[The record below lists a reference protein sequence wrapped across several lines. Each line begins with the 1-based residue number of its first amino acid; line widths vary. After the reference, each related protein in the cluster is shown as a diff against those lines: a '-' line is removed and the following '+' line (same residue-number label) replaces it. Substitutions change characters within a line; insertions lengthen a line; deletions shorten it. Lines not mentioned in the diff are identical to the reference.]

1 MKLWFYEY
9 VEAKGRAISLQILV
23 VMLGKEDCGDDP
35 ERYEGHL
42 WFHSGNKLK
51 REQSDEAEGKR

>member
-9 VEAKGRAISLQILV
+9 VEAKGQDISLQIPV
-23 VMLGKEDCGDDP
+23 VMLGKGDCEDDP
-35 ERYEGHL
+35 GRYEGHL

-51 REQSDEAEGKR
+51 REQSDKAEGKR